1 MDDVLTVIGP
11 IPSGELQQEREEG
24 EGECEAVTVLGPIS
38 DRDLSMALGE
48 RDSGVPRSRFWDKLV
63 NQLLPMCEAMLK
75 SREGKKPTR
84 TEEVLREELKET
96 LLELREN
103 DFDEYEELLK
113 LYPCCREF
121 EESETSDE
129 ESDQQ
134 SDSLL
139 DERQQCARLA
149 ELVQEYSSSDL
160 RQYLNRNP
168 GLVEVL
174 GGFLSTA
181 VCQSTLQIKTENGFS
196 ARNTLMVLHEF
207 GADLEFKNR
216 LAFRSLLFEFDD
228 EVTDYSYRRQQFD
241 CLLYFVENMEISPE
255 TLTCEGLDQEQ
266 FRLLEWWYHR
276 DLDIKFAKN
285 IQLFYDMHHSLFED
299 FKNLILPYI
308 SLKMSPSIAELVVKF
323 VGPLKRVVWNPV
335 ASEIDYDGT
344 IMRSQR
350 TGGHRL

>member
-1 MDDVLTVIGP
+1 M
-11 IPSGELQQEREEG
+11 
-24 EGECEAVTVLGPIS
+24 TVLSPLS
-38 DRDLSMALGE
+38 DQDPSMALGE
-48 RDSGVPRSRFWDKLV
+48 REHEVPRSRFWDKLV
-63 NQLLPMCEAMLK
+63 NQLLPIWQTMIK
-75 SREGKKPTR
+75 SREGRKLTK

-96 LLELREN
+96 LIELREN
-103 DFDEYEELLK
+103 DFDEYEEILK
-113 LYPCCREF
+113 LYPLAREF
-121 EESETSDE
+121 EESGSSDE
-129 ESDQQ
+129 ESDKH

-149 ELVQEYSSSDL
+149 ELVQEYSALDL
-160 RQYLNRNP
+160 RRFLNRHP

-181 VCQSTLQIKTENGFS
+181 ICQSTLQIKTENGFS
-196 ARNTLMVLHEF
+196 ARKTLMVLHEF

-228 EVTDYSYRRQQFD
+228 EVTDYSYRHQQFE

-255 TLTCEGLDQEQ
+255 TLTCEGLEQEQ
-266 FRLLEWWYHR
+266 FGLLEWWYHR

-299 FKNLILPYI
+299 FKNMILPYI
-308 SLKMSPSIAELVVKF
+308 AVKISPGLAELVVKF

-344 IMRSQR
+344 LMRSQR